1 MIIKEIGFFLL
12 IFPVHLKS
20 SDISTIYKMNPNFL
34 PVPICNREHYCEENT
49 LYYPD
54 KIISQE
60 LEKNPHFRY
69 YASTN
74 EIIYP
79 EFEDKSEE
87 ESLCISREQIIF
99 PKSGLTKELE
109 WKYIVNHINLTQA
122 VHTEICLEKDRPCR
136 IIEGFAEGYYTKCKQ
151 KFIYHQLLAVAS
163 NGSIIPELFRF
174 PTNCYCHIDFE
185 SEKFLRSLRFNN

>member
-1 MIIKEIGFFLL
+1 MIIKEIGFLLL

-49 LYYPD
+49 LYYPE

-60 LEKNPHFRY
+60 LEKYPHFRY
-69 YASTN
+69 YANTN
-74 EIIYP
+74 E
-79 EFEDKSEE
+79 
-87 ESLCISREQIIF
+87 EQIIF

-122 VHTEICLEKDRPCR
+122 IHTEICLEKDRPCR

-151 KFIYHQLLAVAS
+151 KFTYHQLLAVAS

-174 PTNCYCHIDFE
+174 PTNCYCHINFE
-185 SEKFLRSLRFNN
+185 SDRFLRSLKPNN